1 MRSASTATCRMISGE
16 AALPAT
22 GRCTPTLIAVISRP
36 CRRSCF
42 ADLISRNNSRPGGAG
57 PDPSGG
63 VTDVL
68 GGAAGNRPGR
78 VAREGV
84 AAPCR
89 AVADQPSGQRYAVS
103 RLRIQRLTLPNECV
117 LVGGAASRY
126 ATARSLAGWRKS
138 ASSSIPSTNRVPGR
152 AHDAFASTATS
163 RTLGG
168 KTPRLARSWANAVVP
183 CLS

>member
-89 AVADQPSGQRYAVS
+89 AVADQPSGQRYAVR
-103 RLRIQRLTLPNECV
+103 RLRIQRLTLPNVCV
-117 LVGGAASRY
+117 VVGGAASRY
-126 ATARSLAGWRKS
+126 AAARSPR
-138 ASSSIPSTNRVPGR
+138 RVEKIGKLLNTVNQPG
-152 AHDAFASTATS
+152 A
-163 RTLGG
+163 RTR
-168 KTPRLARSWANAVVP
+168 PRRVRIHRNEP
-183 CLS
+183 NPRG